1 MGETKKKVG
10 FKLPGGTV
18 KIKFIKRKQG
28 MAANV
33 AENHIISGGML
44 EGSVKKFPVPMLRSG
59 ALKNVLTEDEKDF
72 FEKTFQ
78 GQNLS
83 MYGEF
88 WNDFYVHLEK
98 LDTTLDLGLP
108 IDYIKYKV
116 LLGWNTV
123 IAPSLKVF
131 KEAPTAAYMF
141 YLEREGEEANI
152 TAKTLNHT
160 KQAWKNF
167 AKIEDNSDV
176 LSAVIFLM
184 SGKMT
189 AQNAK
194 LEYLNNEVEKLVD
207 IKAEK
212 FNVLMADAQFETKVL
227 ISNAERAGVI
237 KRVKGQYQT
246 KDGLP
251 LTEKGQPATVE
262 NVVAFINNPINNE
275 VKELILSRLD
285 NIK

>member
-1 MGETKKKVG
+1 MGEKKEV
-10 FKLPGGTV
+10 FTLPGGTV

-33 AENHIISGGML
+33 KDNHIISGGML
-44 EGSVKKFPVPMLRSG
+44 EGSVKKFPVPMLKSG
-59 ALKNVLTEDEKDF
+59 ALKNVLTDAEKDF
-72 FEKTFQ
+72 FESTFQ
-78 GQNLS
+78 GQNMS
-83 MYGEF
+83 MYGDF
-88 WNDFYVHLEK
+88 WKTFYVQLEK

-108 IDYIKYKV
+108 TDYLKYKV
-116 LLGWNTV
+116 LLGWNSI
-123 IAPSLKVF
+123 IAPSLKVY
-131 KEAPTAAYMF
+131 KTAPTAAYMF
-141 YLEREGEEANI
+141 YLEREGEEAGI
-152 TAKTLNHT
+152 SAKTLNHT

-167 AKIEDNSDV
+167 AKIEDNTDV
-176 LSAVIFLM
+176 LSAVVFLM
-184 SGKMT
+184 TGKMT

-194 LEYLNNEVEKLVD
+194 IDYLNNEVEKLVD
-207 IKAEK
+207 LKAEK
-212 FNVLMADAQFETKVL
+212 FNTLMADAQFETKVL

-251 LTEKGQPATVE
+251 LTDKGQPATVE
-262 NVVAFINNPINNE
+262 NVVTFINNPINNE